1 MEIVVVGHLSR
12 DLLITPSIRRE
23 TLGGGPAYAML
34 APSIGANDSGIVS
47 KVGDDLEQKYYSILQ
62 DAGLDLTGLVQS
74 GSHCTRFVNEY
85 DNQGQRTQRIEHL
98 APSINA
104 GDLFENHIQSDIIH
118 FCPLTRIEID
128 PACFQKAARANAM
141 VSLDIQGFSRGV
153 DGNKVISRTWS
164 NPEHII
170 KHVDVIK
177 TDESELLAATN
188 TDDIQIG
195 MGRFFDL
202 GLKILLLTCERG
214 GSTIYTPD
222 EQIDIPLVL
231 ADEVVDTT
239 GCGDTYAIGFLVE
252 YKRTRDL
259 RYAGVFAATCAS
271 FNLEEVGPYNMPS
284 RSQVEVRMRQ
294 YL

>member
-23 TLGGGPAYAML
+23 TLGGGTAYAML
-34 APSIGANDSGIVS
+34 APSIGATDSGIVS

-74 GSHCTRFVNEY
+74 GANCTRFVNEY
-85 DNQGQRTQRIEHL
+85 DDEGQRIQRIEHL

-104 GDLFENHIQSDIIH
+104 GDLFENHIRSDIIH

-128 PACFQKAARANAM
+128 LACFQKAARENAL

-153 DGNKVISRTWS
+153 DGDRVIPRVWN
-164 NPEHII
+164 NPELIV
-170 KHVDVIK
+170 KYVDVIK
-177 TDESELLAATN
+177 ADESELLVATN
-188 TDDIQIG
+188 TDDIQSG
-195 MGRFFDL
+195 MNRLFEM
-202 GLKILLLTCERG
+202 GLKLLLLTCGRK

-239 GCGDTYAIGFLVE
+239 GCGDIYAIGFLVD
-252 YKRTRDL
+252 YNRTRDL
-259 RYAGVFAATCAS
+259 RSAGVFAATCAS

-284 RSQVEVRMRQ
+284 HSQVEVRMRQ